1 VEVAKKENHV
11 DGDKIRA
18 LLFSKYL
25 SQATK
30 IQKKKK
36 TTKIEEEKKEEIPAE
51 RINSNPNMEIEDGAL
66 QHFVRTY
73 QTLRPNPNNPGTDIA
88 NFSISQLPSPN
99 YSQSQLSNPYTDFQ
113 QPNSE
118 HLMLQFQKLYKF
130 MEDISDD
137 IGNIKRHQ
145 ASALNTINVLK
156 HDMNKLSDEVL
167 ALKEKDGSTSVARR
181 GGRGGKGNSGNRG
194 RR

>member
-1 VEVAKKENHV
+1 MGIKFVHFY
-11 DGDKIRA
+11 
-18 LLFSKYL
+18 FSKYL

-51 RINSNPNMEIEDGAL
+51 RINSDKKKMEIEDGAL

-99 YSQSQLSNPYTDFQ
+99 YSQSQLSNPYTDFK
-113 QPNSE
+113 QPNPE
-118 HLMLQFQKLYKF
+118 HLMP
-130 MEDISDD
+130 
-137 IGNIKRHQ
+137 
-145 ASALNTINVLK
+145 
-156 HDMNKLSDEVL
+156 
-167 ALKEKDGSTSVARR
+167 
-181 GGRGGKGNSGNRG
+181 
-194 RR
+194 